1 MASTR
6 YCTCRP
12 THCRRGDAIEGAHRE
27 AVTAALE
34 CIAAVDDVARAGVNY
49 AGGGDAERRATI
61 GDARGRATRT
71 SHRRAHARRIRCRRA
86 TSPRRATWY
95 VGIVGRAAHVDHGVR
110 VRRREHERFALT
122 CASVHGAGFRRY
134 GSERIVLSPRGR
146 WALRVRGLKAEFVM
160 VLLPGVLDGRPVR
173 TASAPFLL
181 NADCR
186 AWRAGGGMGHGQ
198 YRRREE
204 YMTDCHME

>member
-49 AGGGDAERRATI
+49 RATQYLYI
-61 GDARGRATRT
+61 W
-71 SHRRAHARRIRCRRA
+71 RIRYGDTVPYWTVPYWVA
-86 TSPRRATWY
+86 LDVS
-95 VGIVGRAAHVDHGVR
+95 RAAHVDHGVR

-186 AWRAGGGMGHGQ
+186 A
-198 YRRREE
+198 
-204 YMTDCHME
+204 

>member
-12 THCRRGDAIEGAHRE
+12 THCRRGDAIEGAHRRSLRR
-27 AVTAALE
+27 ACGSATYTPSTHVGSSAASTCARPSRRRWSASRPSTTWRE
-34 CIAAVDDVARAGVNY
+34 RASTTRAGATPNDVLPL
-49 AGGGDAERRATI
+49 ATPEGARRA
-61 GDARGRATRT
+61 RRTR
-71 SHRRAHARRIRCRRA
+71 HRRAHARRMRCRRA

-134 GSERIVLSPRGR
+134 GSERNS
-146 WALRVRGLKAEFVM
+146 
-160 VLLPGVLDGRPVR
+160 
-173 TASAPFLL
+173 ASF
-181 NADCR
+181 
-186 AWRAGGGMGHGQ
+186 
-198 YRRREE
+198 
-204 YMTDCHME
+204 